1 MELEGNAIFLS
12 RPKQTAYHS
21 FLDFFFF
28 RKAKEF
34 ETLKKKLQEI
44 DPNLESSVAP
54 LKKSLAE
61 LEKERMEADKKW
73 EQIQKQEKVL
83 KRLKDKTHIIS
94 LAMTFL
100 LYMLRHKVMMNVLNI
115 TAEAFPC
122 KGTLS

>member
-1 MELEGNAIFLS
+1 MQYFLS

-21 FLDFFFF
+21 FLDFFIF

-94 LAMTFL
+94 IAMTFFAL
-100 LYMLRHKVMMNVLNI
+100 H
-115 TAEAFPC
+115 A
-122 KGTLS
+122 SS